1 MWVGMRKVFSHKAYT
16 VTGVQMKEDFT
27 LTDQYTTY
35 NGKSGDWLV
44 ENHDGKKFILPDAY
58 VQEQYVE
65 VEKVEVKQTTKQLS
79 PFEEQYYKNAY
90 EEMAKLN
97 NDESEL
103 YIKKKIDL
111 VSNKAF

>member
-1 MWVGMRKVFSHKAYT
+1 MSRRFVPKNAV
-16 VTGVQMKEDFT
+16 VTMEQVHENFELEDM
-27 LTDQYTTY
+27 YTTHI
-35 NGKSGDWLV
+35 GKAGDWICTR
-44 ENHDGKKFILPDAY
+44 EEDKSKFILADEY
-58 VQEQYVE
+58 VKEMYVE

-90 EEMAKLN
+90 EEMAQLN

>member
-1 MWVGMRKVFSHKAYT
+1 MRKVFSHKAYT

-27 LTDQYTTY
+27 LTDQFTSY

-65 VEKVEVKQTTKQLS
+65 VEKVEVKQEKQLS
-79 PFEEQYYKNAY
+79 KSEEDYYVNAY
-90 EEMAKLN
+90 AEMSQLN
-97 NDESEL
+97 NDESEF
-103 YIKKKIDL
+103 YIKRNISL
-111 VSNKAF
+111 VSNKAL